1 MHLTN
6 APMNVNYARK
16 QVYNCKPVSSTGY
29 LGEISGTGL
38 VRVTKVAILLICVDK
53 VIRFCCWV
61 SKHVGRQTFV
71 LSGSWTNICT
81 AKQFIAKYLCCQAA
95 GQTSVLPN
103 SFWPNICTV
112 RQLDKHL
119 YCQTVYRQTSVLPG
133 SWTNICTAKQLIA
146 KHLCS

>member
-81 AKQFIAKYLCCQAA
+81 AKQFIAKHLCCQAA

-103 SFWPNICTV
+103 SLSPNICALST
-112 RQLDKHL
+112 
-119 YCQTVYRQTSVLPG
+119 Y
-133 SWTNICTAKQLIA
+133 TNICAAKIFLGRYFFLLKSCISFIMCFA
-146 KHLCS
+146 FVRSEGK